1 MPTAP
6 VGASK
11 SWDDEVAEAER
22 VFGDVRTGDEEE
34 DESQVLARQREAA
47 LGKWERKMRN
57 KGRFETFFRV
67 RVKRVI
73 EHGVILAQEPH
84 DLFVHHSEVSA
95 LAERERERDRD
106 RDRDR
111 DRERET
117 ERERASS
124 QRARLISYQH
134 SPDCLSLFAA
144 DTCTPQGQV
153 RQDRAE
159 RGRRG

>member
-1 MPTAP
+1 

-95 LAERERERDRD
+95 LAERERER
-106 RDRDR
+106 
-111 DRERET
+111 ETETETETET
-117 ERERASS
+117 ERER
-124 QRARLISYQH
+124 QR
-134 SPDCLSLFAA
+134 
-144 DTCTPQGQV
+144 
-153 RQDRAE
+153 E
-159 RGRRG
+159 REQALKGRV